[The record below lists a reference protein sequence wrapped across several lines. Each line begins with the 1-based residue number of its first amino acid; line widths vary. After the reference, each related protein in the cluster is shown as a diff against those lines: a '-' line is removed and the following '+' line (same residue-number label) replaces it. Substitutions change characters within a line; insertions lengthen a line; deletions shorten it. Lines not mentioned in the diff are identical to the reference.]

1 MVPENNCIHHLDAVS
16 LSELGLRAHVWVHV
30 VCF

>member
-1 MVPENNCIHHLDAVS
+1 MVPGNNYIHNLGAVS